1 MVPDYSKKNICMI
14 AFRPLPKFFNRLKIA
29 NALYAY
35 EYNINFICPIDGD
48 QKKIEIIDGI
58 KILRVD
64 SPFEK
69 RTNYV
74 LLLKDYLVFIV
85 KTLRLVSKSNQ
96 DIGYS
101 YFHIHTPPDFLVFIA
116 FYYKIM
122 GKSKIILDLHDM
134 LPEAVASNLEVNE
147 KHVIYKFAELIEKI
161 SIKLSDAVICTN
173 SYDKQIIL
181 SRNNMDV
188 NKIFTIMNIPD
199 LDLYRMTSAN
209 KADFGLNDKY
219 VILFE
224 GTIWKRRGL
233 QVLIEAVNILRNQL
247 NIHLLVVGDGP
258 YLDSLKE
265 MAQNMNIGSYITFT
279 GWVDPN
285 KLSKYVSASDLG
297 IIPFLRTKVNER
309 GVPNK
314 LFEYIIHGKPV
325 IASRLKGMNS
335 VFDDDEIIFFE
346 PGNPLDLA
354 EKIKWCF
361 DNEDLVKEKVKKAR
375 SRYEQEYTWDKMK
388 KELYR
393 CYNSL

>member
-1 MVPDYSKKNICMI
+1 MGPDYSKKNICMV

-29 NALYAY
+29 NALSTHG
-35 EYNINFICPIDGD
+35 YNINFICPIDSD
-48 QKKIEIIDGI
+48 QKEIEIIDGI
-58 KILRVD
+58 NILRVN
-64 SPFEK
+64 SPFAK
-69 RTNYV
+69 RTHYV

-85 KTLRLVSKSNQ
+85 KTIRLVSKSNQ

-116 FYYKIM
+116 VYYKIM

-147 KHVIYKFAELIEKI
+147 KHIIYKLAGLIEKI

-173 SYDKQIIL
+173 SYDRQIIL
-181 SRNNMDV
+181 SRNNMDE
-188 NKIFTIMNIPD
+188 NKIFTIMNVPD
-199 LDLYRMTSAN
+199 LSLYRMTSAN

-258 YLDSLKE
+258 YLDSLRE
-265 MAQNMNIGSYITFT
+265 MAHSMNIGPYITFT

-285 KLSKYVSASDLG
+285 QLSKYVSASDLG

-346 PGNPLDLA
+346 PGNPQDLA
-354 EKIKWCF
+354 KKIKWCF
-361 DNEDLVKEKVKKAR
+361 NNEDLVFETVQKAR
-375 SRYEQEYTWDKMK
+375 SRYEQEYNWNKMK
-388 KELYR
+388 NELYR

>member
-1 MVPDYSKKNICMI
+1 MGSDYSKKNICMV

-29 NALYAY
+29 NALSARG
-35 EYNINFICPIDGD
+35 YNINFICPIDGD
-48 QKKIEIIDGI
+48 QNEIEIIDGI
-58 KILRVD
+58 NILRVN
-64 SPFEK
+64 SPFAK

-85 KTLRLVSKSNQ
+85 KTLRLVSKSNH

-116 FYYKIM
+116 VYYKIM

-134 LPEAVASNLEVNE
+134 LPEAVASNLEINE
-147 KHVIYKFAELIEKI
+147 KHIIYKLARLIEKI

-181 SRNNMDV
+181 SRNNMDA
-188 NKIFTIMNIPD
+188 NKIFTIMNVPD
-199 LDLYRMTSAN
+199 LGLYRMTSAN

-224 GTIWKRRGL
+224 GTVWKRRGL

-265 MAQNMNIGSYITFT
+265 MAHNMNIGPYITFT

-285 KLSKYVSASDLG
+285 QLSKYVSASDLG

-314 LFEYIIHGKPV
+314 LFEYIIHEKPV

-346 PGNPLDLA
+346 PGNPIDLA

-361 DNEDLVKEKVKKAR
+361 NNDDLVFEKVQKAR
-375 SRYEQEYTWDKMK
+375 SRYEQEYNWNKMK
-388 KELYR
+388 NELYR